1 MANAGARILPSHITT
16 VPAALH
22 EVCAIRSAV
31 ASVSP
36 VLVSPEGGELLTITG
51 SGFKGLTSLFQIFIG
66 RNRGRPVICPK
77 ATIVDASG
85 TIATWYA

>member
-51 SGFKGLTSLFQIFIG
+51 SGFKGLTKKGFTIFIG
-66 RNRGRPVICPK
+66 RNRGRPVICPQ

-85 TIATWYA
+85 TIATW